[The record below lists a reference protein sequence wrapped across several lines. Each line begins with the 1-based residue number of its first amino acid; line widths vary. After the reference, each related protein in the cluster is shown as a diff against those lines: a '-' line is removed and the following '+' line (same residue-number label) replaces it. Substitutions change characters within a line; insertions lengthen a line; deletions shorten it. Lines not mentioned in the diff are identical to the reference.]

1 MLFRRFELTEEEQ
14 REAQRDA
21 ANEAVI
27 AEVRGLGCSDHP
39 RMEEVF
45 PSAIRIEGLENA
57 ALEGLIWKVKLE
69 LNAGADINAR
79 TPAFGSALHAAVVGG
94 SLEVVK
100 FLVEHGA
107 DPNANHCSGS
117 TPLELATLDGQ
128 AAIAEFLRNLG

>member
-1 MLFRRFELTEEEQ
+1 MLIRRFELTEEEQ

-21 ANEAVI
+21 ANEAMI
-27 AEVRGLGCSDHP
+27 AEVRGLGCRDHP
-39 RMEEVF
+39 VEEVF

-117 TPLELATLDGQ
+117 TPLELATVNGRT
-128 AAIAEFLRNLG
+128 AIAEFLRNLG